1 MNINVVTGYG
11 QRTGTS
17 FVMQKA
23 KEAGLPI
30 NGEMFLDG
38 LTINKHNPNGY
49 WDINPFSF
57 SFLLESNKLNNS
69 VCKIWPS
76 VLEYLDHGRINN
88 VVVLK
93 RKNKQQQLESMAKV
107 LKDELTLP
115 INKLFY
121 SSETV
126 EFLLEDSS
134 NKLTKWLEN
143 KNNNSVL
150 EVYTEDL
157 NIRINDIIS
166 FLGRGLKCH

>member
-17 FVMQKA
+17 FVMQKV

-49 WDINPFSF
+49 WEINPFELP
-57 SFLLESNKLNNS
+57 FLLKNNKLNNS
-69 VCKIWPS
+69 ICKIWPS
-76 VLEYLDHGRINN
+76 VLEYIEHPKINN
-88 VVVLK
+88 IVVLK
-93 RKNKQQQLESMAKV
+93 RKNKQKQLESMAKV

-121 SSETV
+121 SNETV

-134 NKLTKWLEN
+134 NKLTKWLET
-143 KNNNSVL
+143 KNNSSIL

-157 NIRINDIIS
+157 DIKINNILL
-166 FLGRGLKCH
+166 FLGKDLKWH